1 MMSRGVSPPLVEPVK
16 VAHVTAATPR
26 QKGAFLLFLLPM
38 FAILSPLLGGMTVAI
53 DSTAGE
59 RERGSLEPLLANP
72 VPVAQLVVGKGLA
85 AWTLASGVGRLT
97 LTGLLLAT
105 LLYAPKKLAAM

>member
-26 QKGAFLLFLLPM
+26 QKGAFILFLIPM
-38 FAILSPLLGGMTVAI
+38 FAILSPLLGGLTVAI

-59 RERGSLEPLLANP
+59 RERGSLEPLLGNP
-72 VPVAQLVVGKGLA
+72 AATRPLVVGKALPATGFPAGLA
-85 AWTLASGVGRLT
+85 AVTHAG
-97 LTGLLLAT
+97 
-105 LLYAPKKLAAM
+105 

>member
-1 MMSRGVSPPLVEPVK
+1 
-16 VAHVTAATPR
+16 
-26 QKGAFLLFLLPM
+26 M

-72 VPVAQLVVGKGLA
+72 VPAREFVARQVARRLDASPA
-85 AWTLASGVGRLT
+85 AVAVLT
-97 LTGLLLAT
+97 LTGLRRSRRS
-105 LLYAPKKLAAM
+105 LYAQKKLAALLAVRRARSSRSSSRSSCPSPR